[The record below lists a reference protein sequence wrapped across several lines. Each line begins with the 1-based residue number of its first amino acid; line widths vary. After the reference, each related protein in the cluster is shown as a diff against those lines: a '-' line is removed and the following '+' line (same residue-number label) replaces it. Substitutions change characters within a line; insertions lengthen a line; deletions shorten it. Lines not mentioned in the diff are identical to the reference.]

1 MSSDFLDL
9 RLVLRFRLQK
19 MGAESLDFDLV
30 PSFRLRKELALKML
44 DLRNPFWHGSIQSAH
59 CSGQQ
64 IRLLPLRSL
73 RSGRYFF
80 FVPFALRYTNAS
92 IDLGKQSAIQFDQF
106 RRDPSIDHLV
116 NREMGVAPSL
126 GYQRSCTGYFRIGQT
141 NEIRNSPQF
150 AFRVF
155 EKEIVMSNKL
165 LLLACCLDYAS
176 VVDFPKP

>member
-9 RLVLRFRLQK
+9 GFVLRFCLQK

-30 PSFRLRKELALKML
+30 PSLRFRKELALKML
-44 DLRNPFWHGSIQSAH
+44 DLCNPFWHGSIQSAH
-59 CSGQQ
+59 CSAQQ
-64 IRLLPLRSL
+64 IRLLPLSSL
-73 RSGRYFF
+73 RSGRCFF
-80 FVPFALRYTNAS
+80 FVPFALRYTNAW

-116 NREMGVAPSL
+116 NCEMGVAPSL

-150 AFRVF
+150 RFRVF